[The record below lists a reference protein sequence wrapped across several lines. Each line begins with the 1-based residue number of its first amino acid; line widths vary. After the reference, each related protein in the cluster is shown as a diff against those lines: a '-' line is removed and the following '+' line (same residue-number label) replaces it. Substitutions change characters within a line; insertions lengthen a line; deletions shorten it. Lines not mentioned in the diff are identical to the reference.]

1 MNALHRSRA
10 AVRRLR
16 RILPASVVI
25 GLTLVLSAPGAA
37 FALFSA
43 TPSAQTA
50 GVTAATISAPTSFT
64 ATTQSANKVNLSWI
78 APATLTGYTLT
89 QTPGTLAGCSSTPS
103 ASTSSCTATGLS
115 QGTTYTWTLTAV
127 YNSWQSP
134 SVQAS
139 ATTNGN
145 GNGNGGNGNGNGNN
159 DN

>member
-1 MNALHRSRA
+1 MNATHRSRA
-10 AVRRLR
+10 AARPFC
-16 RILPASVVI
+16 RIFPASVVV

-64 ATTQSANKVNLSWI
+64 ATTQSTSTVSLSWT

-89 QTPGTLAGCSSTPS
+89 QSPGTLAGCSSTPS
-103 ASTSSCTATGLS
+103 ASTRSCTATGLS

-127 YNSWQSP
+127 YNSWKSP

-139 ATTNGN
+139 ATT
-145 GNGNGGNGNGNGNN
+145 
-159 DN
+159 